1 MQAAKEKILAFL
13 SARRQEVA
21 VLVIWVVS
29 LLPGLIV
36 SIRKGDPAMASVI
49 VMFIQFLASF
59 GSITLFGVIT
69 QIVGFKY
76 IESVKVLDKMLDGLF
91 YGFHV
96 GMVIWILYAFYHILF
111 GRKIIGDVNE
121 LVAFF
126 GVTCILSCVIG
137 IILGFLAGK
146 YSDSGTKKGILD

>member
-1 MQAAKEKILAFL
+1 MQGAKERILAFL

-21 VLVIWVVS
+21 VLVIWVVG

-36 SIRKGDPAMASVI
+36 SIRKGDPAVASVV

-59 GSITLFGVIT
+59 GSITLFGAIT
-69 QIVGFKY
+69 QIVGYKY
-76 IESVKVLDKMLDGLF
+76 IESVKVHDKMLDGLF

-126 GVTCILSCVIG
+126 GVTCILSCIIG
-137 IILGFLAGK
+137 IIVGFLVGK
-146 YSDSGTKKGILD
+146 YTDSGTKKGILD